1 MSMHPILSALRRHKT
16 GTILIA
22 LQIGLTLA
30 IVCNALFIIRTQFE
44 QMGRPT
50 GLDEH
55 NLLMVATTQ
64 SGVDSSTDA
73 GKATLDA
80 SIKSDLTALRH
91 LPEVVDAYETR
102 SIPLSGGLW
111 GLGTRLTPSG
121 PYPSHTHTTYFDA
134 DEHALATL
142 GLRLVAGR
150 NFRSDEIGEDDDSI
164 VLQPAVI
171 IVSRHLADNLFPRGN
186 ALSKPVYFTSATKP
200 STIVGIVE
208 RMQTS
213 STYGGTDDR
222 TWNTTLMPMR
232 LVTPSHFYV
241 VRTKP
246 GMLAA
251 TMQSVPA
258 ALYAQ
263 DPQRVIPD
271 GSGGDE
277 AGLRSFAQ
285 IRAEAYQADRTLAM
299 LMGVISTILLAVTGC
314 GIAGLSSFWVG
325 QRRRQIGVR
334 RALGATRRDIVR
346 YFLVENA
353 LISVSGVIVGILLA
367 FEFNGWLMGQF
378 ELTRL
383 SPVYVLIGVVTLL
396 LLSQGAAL
404 APALRA
410 ARIAPVEAIRSS

>member
-1 MSMHPILSALRRHKT
+1 MPMHPILAALRRHKT

-22 LQIGLTLA
+22 LQIALTLA

-50 GLDEH
+50 GLDER
-55 NLLMVATTQ
+55 NLLRVATTQ
-64 SGVDSSTDA
+64 SGIDSGTDA
-73 GKATLDA
+73 GRATLDA
-80 SIKSDLTALRH
+80 SIKADLTALRQSPD
-91 LPEVVDAYETR
+91 LIDAYETR
-102 SIPLSGGLW
+102 SIPLSGGAW
-111 GLGTRLTPSG
+111 GLGIRMIPEG
-121 PYPSHTHTTYFDA
+121 PYGSHTTYFHA
-134 DEHALATL
+134 DEHTLATL

-150 NFRSDEIGEDDDSI
+150 NFRSDEIGEDDDFGI
-164 VLQPAVI
+164 LQPAVI
-171 IVSRHLADNLFPRGN
+171 IVSSHLAANLFPNGD
-186 ALSKPVYFTSATKP
+186 ALGKRVYFTSATQP

-213 STYGGTDDR
+213 STWGGTDNR
-222 TWNTTLMPMR
+222 TWDTTLMPRR
-232 LVTPSHFYV
+232 LVTLSRYYV
-241 VRTKP
+241 ARTKP
-246 GMLAA
+246 GRLAA
-251 TMQSVPA
+251 AMRSVPET
-258 ALYAQ
+258 LYAQ

-271 GSGGDE
+271 GSGGD
-277 AGLRSFAQ
+277 APGVRSFTQ
-285 IRAEAYQADRTLAM
+285 IRSEAYQGDRTLAM
-299 LMGVISTILLAVTGC
+299 LMGVISLILLAVTGC

-346 YFLVENA
+346 YFLIENA
-353 LISVSGVIVGILLA
+353 LISVSGVIIGVVLT

-383 SPVYVLIGVVTLL
+383 SPIYVLVGGVMLL

-410 ARIAPVEAIRSS
+410 ARIAPVEAIRSA

>member
-1 MSMHPILSALRRHKT
+1 MSLHPIIAALRRHKA
-16 GTILIA
+16 GTTLIA
-22 LQIGLTLA
+22 LQVALTLA

-50 GLDEH
+50 GIDEH
-55 NLLMVATTQ
+55 NLLMVETTQ
-64 SGVDSSTDA
+64 SGVNNSTDA

-80 SIKSDLTALRH
+80 SITADLAALRQ
-91 LPEVVDAYETR
+91 LPDVVDAYETR
-102 SIPLSGGLW
+102 SLPLSGGLW
-111 GLGTRLTPSG
+111 GLGIRLAPSG
-121 PYPSHTHTTYFDA
+121 PYRSHTTYFHA

-150 NFRSDEIGEDDDSI
+150 NFRSDEIGGDDDVG

-171 IVSRHLADNLFPRGN
+171 IVSRHLADDLFPRGD
-186 ALSKPVYFTSATKP
+186 ALGKQVYFTSATAP

-213 STYGGTDDR
+213 STSGGTDNR
-222 TWNTTLMPMR
+222 TWDSTLLPMR
-232 LVTPSHFYV
+232 LVTPKRYYV
-241 VRTKP
+241 VRAKP
-246 GMLAA
+246 GRLAA
-251 TMQSVPA
+251 AMQSVPA

-271 GSGGDE
+271 GSAGDE
-277 AGLRSFAQ
+277 AGVRSYAQ
-285 IRAEAYQADRTLAM
+285 IRAEAYQGDRTLAM
-299 LMGVISTILLAVTGC
+299 LMGVISFILLAVTGC

-334 RALGATRRDIVR
+334 RALGATRHDIAR

-353 LISVSGVIVGILLA
+353 LISAAGVIVGIVLA
-367 FEFNGWLMGQF
+367 FAFNGWLMGQF

-383 SPVYVLIGVVTLL
+383 SPTYVLVGVVMLF
-396 LLSQGAAL
+396 LLSQAAAL

-410 ARIAPVEAIRSS
+410 ARIAPVNAIRSP

>member
-1 MSMHPILSALRRHKT
+1 MPMHPILSALRRHKT
-16 GTILIA
+16 GTTLIA
-22 LQIGLTLA
+22 LQIALTLA

-44 QMGRPT
+44 QMSRPT

-64 SGVDSSTDA
+64 SGINSSTDA

-80 SIKSDLTALRH
+80 SIKADLTALRQ
-91 LPEVVDAYETR
+91 LPDVADAYETH
-102 SIPLSGGLW
+102 SLPLSGSPW
-111 GLGTRLTPSG
+111 GLGIRMMPSG
-121 PYPSHTHTTYFDA
+121 SYGSHTTYFHA
-134 DEHALATL
+134 DEHTLTTL

-150 NFRSDEIGEDDDSI
+150 NFRNDEIGEDDNFG

-171 IVSRHLADNLFPRGN
+171 IVSKHLADNLFPHGD
-186 ALSKPVYFTSATKP
+186 ALGKQIYFTSATKP

-213 STYGGTDDR
+213 SARSSTDNR
-222 TWNTTLMPMR
+222 TWDSTLVPMR
-232 LVTPSHFYV
+232 LVTPSRYYV
-241 VRTKP
+241 ARTKP
-246 GMLAA
+246 GRLAA
-251 TMQSVPA
+251 AMQSVPA

-271 GSGGDE
+271 GSEGDE
-277 AGLRSFAQ
+277 VGVRRFAQ
-285 IRAEAYQADRTLAM
+285 IRAEAYQGDRTLAI
-299 LMGVISTILLAVTGC
+299 LMGVISSILLAVTGC
-314 GIAGLSSFWVG
+314 GIAGLSSFWVA

-346 YFLVENA
+346 YFLIENA
-353 LISVSGVIVGILLA
+353 LISVAGVIVGILLA
-367 FEFNGWLMGQF
+367 FGFSGWLMGQF

-383 SPVYVLIGVVTLL
+383 SPVYVLVGVVMIF

-410 ARIAPVEAIRSS
+410 ARIAPVEAMRSF